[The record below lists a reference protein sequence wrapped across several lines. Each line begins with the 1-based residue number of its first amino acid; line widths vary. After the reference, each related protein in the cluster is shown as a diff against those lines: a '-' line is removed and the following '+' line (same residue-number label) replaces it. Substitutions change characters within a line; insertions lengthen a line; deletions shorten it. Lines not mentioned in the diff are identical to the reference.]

1 MKILKFFL
9 SKSFL
14 KNIFYISLIT
24 VMSVFFSFF
33 ILKLI
38 TQHNYYVEVPNLVGF
53 EISKANRFIQ
63 LSEASSLK
71 IKVLDSAKFNPDYP
85 PLTIMEQFPKANK
98 EVKKG
103 RKIYVTLN
111 PVGFKKIKI
120 PNVIQIT
127 FRNAETLLNAVG
139 FEVGE
144 LIYRDNIGKD
154 MVLEMRHEGKKIQ
167 PGFALQQ
174 RKKIDLVLGN
184 GKK

>member
-14 KNIFYISLIT
+14 KNIFYIALIT
-24 VMSVFFSFF
+24 SASVFFSFF

-38 TQHNYYVEVPNLVGF
+38 TQHNYYIEVPNLVGF
-53 EISKANRFIQ
+53 EISKANRFIE

-71 IKVLDSAKFNPDYP
+71 IEVLDSAKFNSDYP

-103 RKIYVTLN
+103 RKIYITLN

-127 FRNAETLLNAVG
+127 LRNAETLLNAVG

-167 PGFALQQ
+167 PGFTLQQ
-174 RKKIDLVLGN
+174 KKKIDLVLGN

>member
-14 KNIFYISLIT
+14 KNIFYITLLTS
-24 VMSVFFSFF
+24 VSVFFSFF

-38 TQHNYYVEVPNLVGF
+38 TQHNYYLEVPNLVGF
-53 EISKANRFIQ
+53 EISKANRFIE

-71 IKVLDSAKFNPDYP
+71 IEVLDSAKFNPNYP
-85 PLTIMEQFPKANK
+85 PLTIMEQFPAANK

-103 RKIYVTLN
+103 RKIYITLN

-127 FRNAETLLNAVG
+127 LRNAETLLNAVG

>member
-14 KNIFYISLIT
+14 KNIFYIALIT
-24 VMSVFFSFF
+24 SASVFFSFF

-53 EISKANRFIQ
+53 KISKANRFIE

-71 IKVLDSAKFNPDYP
+71 IVVLDSAKFNPNYP
-85 PLTIMEQFPKANK
+85 PLTIMEQFPTANK

-103 RKIYVTLN
+103 RKIYITLN
-111 PVGFKKIKI
+111 PVGYKKIKI

-127 FRNAETLLNAVG
+127 LRNAETLLNAVG

-154 MVLEMRHEGKKIQ
+154 MVLEMRHKGKKIQ

>member
-14 KNIFYISLIT
+14 KNIFYITLIT
-24 VMSVFFSFF
+24 SASVFFSFF

-53 EISKANRFIQ
+53 EISKANRFIE

-71 IKVLDSAKFNPDYP
+71 IEVLDSAKFNPNYP
-85 PLTIMEQFPKANK
+85 PLTIMEQFPTAKN

-103 RKIYVTLN
+103 RKIYITLN

-127 FRNAETLLNAVG
+127 LRNAETLLNAVG

>member
-9 SKSFL
+9 SKTFL
-14 KNIFYISLIT
+14 KNIFYIALTTLVSI
-24 VMSVFFSFF
+24 FFSFF
-33 ILKLI
+33 ILKLV

-53 EISKANRFIQ
+53 EISKANRFIE
-63 LSEASSLK
+63 LSEAKSLK
-71 IKVLDSAKFNPDYP
+71 IEVLDSAKFNPDYP
-85 PLTIMEQFPKANK
+85 PLTIMEQFPIANK

-103 RKIYVTLN
+103 RKIYITLN

-127 FRNAETLLNAVG
+127 LRNAETLLNAVG

-154 MVLEMRHEGKKIQ
+154 MVLEMRYEGKKIQ

>member
-1 MKILKFFL
+1 
-9 SKSFL
+9 
-14 KNIFYISLIT
+14 
-24 VMSVFFSFF
+24 
-33 ILKLI
+33 
-38 TQHNYYVEVPNLVGF
+38 
-53 EISKANRFIQ
+53 
-63 LSEASSLK
+63 
-71 IKVLDSAKFNPDYP
+71 
-85 PLTIMEQFPKANK
+85 MEQFPKANK

-103 RKIYVTLN
+103 RKIYITLN

-127 FRNAETLLNAVG
+127 LRNAETLLNAVG

-167 PGFALQQ
+167 PGFTLQQ
-174 RKKIDLVLGN
+174 KKKIDLVLGN

>member
-9 SKSFL
+9 SKTFL
-14 KNIFYISLIT
+14 KNIFYIALTTLVSI
-24 VMSVFFSFF
+24 FFSFL
-33 ILKLI
+33 ILKLV
-38 TQHNYYVEVPNLVGF
+38 TQHNCYIEVPNLVGF
-53 EISKANRFIQ
+53 EISKANRFIE
-63 LSEASSLK
+63 LSEARSLK
-71 IKVLDSAKFNPDYP
+71 IHVLDSAKFNPDYP
-85 PLTIMEQFPKANK
+85 PLTIMEQFPTAKK

-103 RKIYVTLN
+103 RKVYITLN
-111 PVGFKKIKI
+111 PVGFKKIKV

-127 FRNAETLLNAVG
+127 LRNAETLLNAVG

-154 MVLEMRHEGKKIQ
+154 MVLEMRLEGKKIQ
-167 PGFALQQ
+167 PGYTLQQ

>member
-14 KNIFYISLIT
+14 KNIFYITLIT
-24 VMSVFFSFF
+24 SASVFFSFF

-38 TQHNYYVEVPNLVGF
+38 TQHNYYIEVPNLVGF
-53 EISKANRFIQ
+53 EISKANRFIE

-71 IKVLDSAKFNPDYP
+71 IVVLDSAKFNPNYP
-85 PLTIMEQFPKANK
+85 PLTIMEQFPTANK

-103 RKIYVTLN
+103 RKIYITLN
-111 PVGFKKIKI
+111 PVGYKKIKI
-120 PNVIQIT
+120 PNIIQIT
-127 FRNAETLLNAVG
+127 LRNAETLLNAVG

-154 MVLEMRHEGKKIQ
+154 MVLEMRHKGKKIQ

>member
-14 KNIFYISLIT
+14 KNIFYIALIT
-24 VMSVFFSFF
+24 STSVFFSFF

-38 TQHNYYVEVPNLVGF
+38 TQHNYYLEVPNLVGF
-53 EISKANRFIQ
+53 EISKANRFIE

-71 IKVLDSAKFNPDYP
+71 IEVLDSAKFNPNYP
-85 PLTIMEQFPKANK
+85 PLTIMEQFPTAKN

-103 RKIYVTLN
+103 RKIYITLN

-127 FRNAETLLNAVG
+127 LRNAETLLNAVG